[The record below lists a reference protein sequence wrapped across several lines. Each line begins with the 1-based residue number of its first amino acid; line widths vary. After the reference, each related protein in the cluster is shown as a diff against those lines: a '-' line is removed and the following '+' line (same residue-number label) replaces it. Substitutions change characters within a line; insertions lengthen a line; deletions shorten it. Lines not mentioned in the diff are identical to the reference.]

1 MGELTTAQNDADG
14 DGVNDEVA
22 RLMGELTTAQND
34 ADGDG
39 VNDE

>member
-1 MGELTTAQNDADG
+1 VNDADD
-14 DGVNDEVA
+14 DGVNDDVA